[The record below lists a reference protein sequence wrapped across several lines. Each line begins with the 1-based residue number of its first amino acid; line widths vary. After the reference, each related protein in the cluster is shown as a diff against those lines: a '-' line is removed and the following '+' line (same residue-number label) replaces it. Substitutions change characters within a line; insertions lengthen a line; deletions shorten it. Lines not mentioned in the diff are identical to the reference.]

1 MKVRIYRQC
10 VSQIYES
17 ETEITESLEQVE
29 VTIVVKL
36 MEYSAYLTD
45 NTQEGQP
52 GYIFSIW

>member
-17 ETEITESLEQVE
+17 ETEITEWLEQVE
-29 VTIVVKL
+29 VTIDVKL

-45 NTQEGQP
+45 NTLEGQP